1 MEKSLQPRSIKL
13 KLEQPG
19 IICSGRTKVECF
31 YRGKVVN
38 EDENCLIVT
47 FKSYG
52 HEQRVLFQ
60 KFDGMC
66 ITKDWQDL
74 KISGGGGVA

>member
-1 MEKSLQPRSIKL
+1 MEKLPQLRSIKL

-31 YRGKVVN
+31 YRGKVVK

-52 HEQRVLFQ
+52 QEKRVLFQ

-66 ITKDWQDL
+66 ITEDWRDL
-74 KISGGGGVA
+74 KIV